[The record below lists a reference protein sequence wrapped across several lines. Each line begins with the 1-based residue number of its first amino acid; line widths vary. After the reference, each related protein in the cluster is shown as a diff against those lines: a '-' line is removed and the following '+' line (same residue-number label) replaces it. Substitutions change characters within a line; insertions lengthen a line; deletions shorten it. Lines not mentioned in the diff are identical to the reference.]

1 MGTIIS
7 VRPRD
12 PTREIA
18 VKNKTQQQKIKQKQ
32 KPTLIYTAMR
42 VNNLKETIELG
53 LITLCLNVYVCTR
66 I

>member
-32 KPTLIYTAMR
+32 
-42 VNNLKETIELG
+42 NLLSSTQL
-53 LITLCLNVYVCTR
+53 
-66 I
+66 